1 MEIIKTSGIWWFP
14 EYATTSSWESPS
26 ITNSAISFVYNGI
39 IIYEGVYF
47 LLGSYHNDRSK
58 YIVVEATTGGI
69 ALFAEEVGRTRD
81 PYKLGKLLEDKII
94 RYKNTQKRDIHMVI
108 RDFSTNKK
116 HLELWKINMFL

>member
-1 MEIIKTSGIWWFP
+1 MEIIKISGIWWFP
-14 EYATTSSWESPS
+14 EYATTSLESPS
-26 ITNSAISFVYNGI
+26 ITNSAISFIYNGI

-47 LLGSYHNDRSK
+47 LLGSYHNDRGE
-58 YIVVEATTGGI
+58 YIAVEAITGGI

-81 PYKLGKLLEDKII
+81 PHKLGKLLEDKII

-108 RDFSTNKK
+108 RDFFNKQK